1 MSKAA
6 ARTLPDME
14 ESSKDRLRLWLRLL
28 TCTTQIEQ
36 TIRSKLRREFD
47 TTLPRFDVLASL
59 ARSESG
65 LTMSDLS
72 RQLMVSN
79 GNVTGLVDRMTD
91 EGLVMRVPHPADRR
105 SSYVALSDKGWE
117 RFSDMAAHHAGWID
131 DMFNGLDDRD
141 AADLSRL
148 LGRLKDAASKGDSS

>member
-1 MSKAA
+1 MSETIYTEA
-6 ARTLPDME
+6 LPDRTR
-14 ESSKDRLRLWLRLL
+14 DRLRLWLRLL

-36 TIRSKLRREFD
+36 TIRTRLRQDFE

-59 ARSESG
+59 ARSDEG

-79 GNVTGLVDRMTD
+79 GNVTGLIDRMTD

-105 SSYVALSDKGWE
+105 SSYVSLSEKGRK
-117 RFSDMAAHHAGWID
+117 RFEKMAAEHARWID
-131 DMFNGLDDRD
+131 ELFEGLDEKDS
-141 AADLSRL
+141 AELSAL
-148 LGRLKDAASKGDSS
+148 LGTLKDSAGKGAEK

>member
-1 MSKAA
+1 MSKPS
-6 ARTLPDME
+6 ARPLPEMTE
-14 ESSKDRLRLWLRLL
+14 PSKERLRLWLRLL

-36 TIRSKLRREFD
+36 TIRSRLRKEFD

-59 ARSESG
+59 ARSQSG

-117 RFSDMAAHHAGWID
+117 RFSEMACHHAGWID
-131 DMFNGLDDRD
+131 DMFDGLNERD
-141 AADLSRL
+141 SADLSRL
-148 LGRLKDAASKGDSS
+148 LGRLKDAASKGNNS